1 MLSCLAVGNG
11 GQRGVLT
18 EPIWV
23 LIGFSQRPEEQN
35 VSFNFLP
42 CSPKL
47 REFHQAFTSFR
58 KFIRSSP
65 SFHQVPEN
73 PWGLRKLPRISLK
86 FGNFTRSLPIF
97 QISSGFTRPWMF
109 HQVFTRFRNFHQILE
124 ISPNFRPNLCFQFY
138 RQTDQHFTKTTCES
152 ASFGEIS
159 KCKRFFNK

>member
-1 MLSCLAVGNG
+1 MFRYKLFSIFIFNTMLSYLAVGNG

-65 SFHQVPEN
+65 SFHQVSEN
-73 PWGLRKLPRISLK
+73 P
-86 FGNFTRSLPIF
+86 
-97 QISSGFTRPWMF
+97 
-109 HQVFTRFRNFHQILE
+109 
-124 ISPNFRPNLCFQFY
+124 
-138 RQTDQHFTKTTCES
+138 
-152 ASFGEIS
+152 
-159 KCKRFFNK
+159 